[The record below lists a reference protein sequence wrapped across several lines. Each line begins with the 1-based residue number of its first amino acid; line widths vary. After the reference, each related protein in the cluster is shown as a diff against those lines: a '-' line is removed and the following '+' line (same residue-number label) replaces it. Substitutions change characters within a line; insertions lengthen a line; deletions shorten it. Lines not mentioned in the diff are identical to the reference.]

1 MKLGA
6 VRAIYIHQIMAD
18 DESVPIT
25 ISTGPNSTDVPIRAL
40 PNTGSQLE
48 AISNSI
54 FQSQFEGVT
63 LSPSRAEK
71 NSHRKYHKS
80 PRDCKEGIPYR
91 EDNDVECEGVILAL
105 TCVGQEGVQQRERYM
120 WKGSL

>member
-1 MKLGA
+1 MKPGA

-25 ISTGPNSTDVPIRAL
+25 ISTGTNSTDVLIRAL

-71 NSHRKYHKS
+71 TATGSTINCLGIVRRGFPTEKTTMLSV
-80 PRDCKEGIPYR
+80 KELY
-91 EDNDVECEGVILAL
+91 LH
-105 TCVGQEGVQQRERYM
+105 
-120 WKGSL
+120 